1 MTMKRRHLTELL
13 RIVMATA
20 PDEIDCDAFLDRV
33 ATYLEALG
41 PDGEI
46 PPDLQ
51 VVSQHLEVCSECKEE
66 FDALLKLHRG
76 GE

>member
-1 MTMKRRHLTELL
+1 MTMERRQLTELL
-13 RIVMATA
+13 RIVRATA
-20 PDEIDCDAFLDRV
+20 PDEIDCDALLDRV

-51 VVSQHLEVCSECKEE
+51 AVAQHLEVCSECKEE
-66 FDALLKLHRG
+66 FDALLRLHRE